1 MPTHALHFTV
11 DQFHLESQ
19 FGFTKSEVCIELS
32 NLKDVRK
39 TETKKQTNRNTVTK
53 YIKHHYVAK
62 LSELISLES
71 YSFSIFRQFCSLL
84 KNKEK
89 KQSKYSALTM
99 NNDGTTKKL
108 LANVWHIA
116 CLKFEEIFVVPAIQ
130 NFKVSLFQF
139 MKSQAFQTTFE

>member
-11 DQFHLESQ
+11 DQFHLDSQ
-19 FGFTKSEVCIELS
+19 FGFTKSDVRVELL

-39 TETKKQTNRNTVTK
+39 TETKKKQTNRSTVTK

-62 LSELISLES
+62 RSELISLES

-84 KNKEK
+84 KNKEEK
-89 KQSKYSALTM
+89 KQSKYSALTV
-99 NNDGTTKKL
+99 NNYGTTKKL
-108 LANVWHIA
+108 LANIWHIA

-130 NFKVSLFQF
+130 NVKVSLF
-139 MKSQAFQTTFE
+139 